1 VNLDSVV
8 DPIAMTGCATNK
20 PGWGPVNIRG
30 NVRIS
35 ATNSAGTS
43 TSKSFLFDYT
53 NVGAL

>member
-1 VNLDSVV
+1 VKVDSVV
-8 DPIAMTGCATNK
+8 DPIAMTGCVTNK

-35 ATNSAGTS
+35 ATNSVGTS
-43 TSKSFLFDYT
+43 TSKSLIFDYN